1 MVSFNLKLGDPVILF
16 RYHFNFHNGPLKFP
30 FILYMEKTQ
39 LKKVLLSAGFIFHDV
54 YLPLYNGEGHNGILG
69 MIIRNLSKKTG

>member
-39 LKKVLLSAGFIFHDV
+39 LKKILLSAGFIFHDV
-54 YLPLYNGEGHNGILG
+54 IFHYT
-69 MIIRNLSKKTG
+69 TGKATMESLA